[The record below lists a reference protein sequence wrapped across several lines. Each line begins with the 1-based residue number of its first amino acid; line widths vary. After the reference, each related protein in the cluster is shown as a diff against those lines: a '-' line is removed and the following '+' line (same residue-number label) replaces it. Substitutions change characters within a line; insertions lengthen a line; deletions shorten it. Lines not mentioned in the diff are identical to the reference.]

1 VPSEEFR
8 ESARRNGRREIA
20 VAIIRAGDA
29 VLVTQRGDAQHLGGL
44 AEFPGGQREEGETLE
59 ECAVREVR
67 EEVGLDVRVVR
78 RLATARH
85 DDARRQLDLTFFEC
99 ECVGPRDLAAEIVTG
114 RGARWVA
121 RAELAGLP
129 FPPAN
134 GAIIQALAGGDPA

>member
-8 ESARRNGRREIA
+8 ESARRAGRREVA
-20 VAIIRAGDA
+20 VAVIVAGDA
-29 VLVTQRGDAQHLGGL
+29 VLVTRRRDTQHLGGL
-44 AEFPGGQREEGETLE
+44 AEFPGGHREEGETLE
-59 ECAVREVR
+59 QCAVREVR

-85 DDARRQLDLTFFEC
+85 DDARRQLELTFFEC
-99 ECVGPRDLAAEIVTG
+99 ECVGPRDLAAAVVTG

-134 GAIIQALAGGDPA
+134 GPIVRALAGGGPA